1 MTTGTQLFEATFE
14 HAAIG
19 MALTSPDGRFVRV
32 NRRLCDLLGYAAED
46 LLTLDFQTITHPDD
60 LHLNVELQ
68 RQLVAGQIASFE
80 MDKRYLH
87 RDGHVIWAQLNVA
100 LIRDERG
107 GPLLFAAQVQ
117 DRSGQREQR
126 ERLQEVQAQLQLA
139 LDGSHESI
147 WDWRVQEARVSLSPT
162 WLTRL
167 GFDPAQV
174 NGDQDAWVA
183 LIHPDDLP
191 GLVGAYQ
198 RHAEQRTPYYETEYR
213 IRVPDGSWRWIQLRG
228 SVAERDAAGQPTRVT
243 GTQLDVTER
252 VQARL
257 DLQQARADLQ
267 AILDNMPATIGYWDR
282 DERNRFSNAAYR
294 TVFGRTPEQIRRM
307 TLRDLLGEDLYARNA
322 PAIRAALAGQGSV
335 FERSIV
341 TPDGARYMQAAY
353 VPDVRDGQVQGFY
366 ALGTDITARRA
377 AELDLLDAHEAYRVT
392 LDGITDAV
400 LRVDAA
406 GLVTFQNAAARDA
419 FGDLLGR
426 APDLLDLP
434 DADGRSVVTLALTSG
449 EVQRTPAD
457 RAAPLNLPG
466 GAREVALT
474 VSPLQSVDGRVTGA
488 VLVVRDVT
496 ESRALNRQMSHL
508 AQHDALTDLPNRV
521 LLLDRV
527 RQAISYYQRQ
537 QTGFALM
544 FLDLDHF
551 KDIND
556 TLGHATGDE
565 LLRQVARRLRGLLRA
580 ADTVSRLGGD
590 EFVLLLTDL
599 RSAQD
604 AQLLA
609 AKIIAGMQAPFTVD
623 PQVLNVTFSAGVAL
637 YPEDGA
643 TVDDLMRHA
652 DAAMYRA
659 KREGRNR
666 YHFFSGEVRA
676 GLLARQQM
684 ISELRGALDR
694 AEFRLHYQPKVDLA
708 SGRVT
713 GVEALLRWP
722 QPDGTLRPPLSFIP
736 LAEETGLIVP
746 IGAWALREACAQVQ
760 AWTAELGPLNVSVNV
775 SPAQFSDPQ
784 FTQIVRGALRDSS
797 LNPFRL
803 ELELTEGMLLQ
814 DVPLAQRVLN
824 VLGDMGVVASIDDFG
839 TGFASLSYLKR
850 LPVAA
855 LKIDQ
860 SFVRDLDGPEPDPS
874 IVRAIL
880 TLSGALN
887 LNVIAEGVETPAQA
901 ARLLDLGCAHM
912 QGYLFARPLPPAD
925 LTGWW
930 RAWTPPVL
938 PDPRP
943 S

>member
-1 MTTGTQLFEATFE
+1 MFEATFE

-19 MALTSPDGRFVRV
+19 MALTSTDGRFVRV
-32 NRRLCDLLGYAAED
+32 NRSLCDLLGYRPEE
-46 LLTLDFQTITHPDD
+46 LLGAGFQMVTHPDD
-60 LHLNVELQ
+60 LQPNVDLQ
-68 RQLVAGQIASFE
+68 RQLLTGEITSFE
-80 MDKRYLH
+80 LSKRYVH

-100 LIRDERG
+100 LIRDEG
-107 GPLLFAAQVQ
+107 GEPLLFAAQVQ
-117 DRSGQREQR
+117 DRSVQREQR
-126 ERLQEVQAQLQLA
+126 EQLLALQGQLQLA

-147 WDWRVQEARVSLSPT
+147 WDWRVSEGRVNLSDA
-162 WLTRL
+162 WLSRL

-191 GLVGAYQ
+191 GLVGAYLQ
-198 RHAEQRTPYYETEYR
+198 HAEQRTPYYETEYR

-228 SVAERDAAGQPTRVT
+228 SVAERDGAGQPTRVT

-257 DLQQARADLQ
+257 ELQQTRADLQ
-267 AILDNMPATIGYWDR
+267 AILDNLPATIGYWDR
-282 DERNRFSNAAYR
+282 EERNRFSNAAYR
-294 TVFGRTPEQIRRM
+294 KVFGRTPEQIGRM
-307 TLRDLLGEDLYARNA
+307 TMRDLLGEELYAQNA
-322 PAIRAALAGQGSV
+322 DAIQAALAGRGSV
-335 FERSIV
+335 FERDIL
-341 TPDGARYMQAAY
+341 TPDGARYMQATY
-353 VPDVRDGQVQGFY
+353 IPDVREGQVQGFY

-377 AELDLLDAHEAYRVT
+377 AELALLDAQEAYRVT

-400 LRVDAA
+400 LRVDPA
-406 GLVTFQNAAARDA
+406 GRVTFQNTAALDT
-419 FGDLLGR
+419 FGDLLGG
-426 APDLLDLP
+426 ALGLLDLP
-434 DADGRSVVTLALTSG
+434 DADGQRLVTRALQSG

-457 RAAPLNLPG
+457 RAALLDLPG
-466 GAREVALT
+466 GPREVAVT
-474 VSPLQSVDGRVTGA
+474 VSPLRGADGRVTGA
-488 VLVVRDVT
+488 VMVVRDVT
-496 ESRALNRQMSHL
+496 ESRALTRQMSHL

-527 RQAISYYQRQ
+527 RQATAYYQRQ
-537 QTGFALM
+537 ESGFALM

-556 TLGHATGDE
+556 TLGHSTGDE
-565 LLRQVARRLRGLLRA
+565 LLRQVAGRLRGLLRA

-604 AQLLA
+604 AQQVA
-609 AKIIAGMQAPFTVD
+609 AKILAGMQGPFTVEG
-623 PQVLNVTFSAGVAL
+623 QVLNVTFSAGLAL
-637 YPEDGA
+637 YPEDGT
-643 TVDDLMRHA
+643 TVEDLMRHA

-659 KREGRNR
+659 KRDGRNR

-676 GLLARQQM
+676 GLLARQQLV
-684 ISELRGALDR
+684 SDLRAALDH
-694 AEFRLHYQPKVDLA
+694 AQFRLHYQPKVDLS

-722 QPDGTLRPPLSFIP
+722 QPDGSMRPPLSFIP

-760 AWTAELGPLNVSVNV
+760 AWTADLGPLNVSVNV
-775 SPAQFSDPQ
+775 SPAQFSDPN
-784 FTQIVRGALRDSS
+784 FTQVVAWTLRETG
-797 LNPFRL
+797 LNPLRL

-824 VLGDMGVVASIDDFG
+824 VLGDLGVTASIDDFG

-850 LPVAA
+850 LPVSG

-887 LNVIAEGVETPAQA
+887 LAVIAEGVETPLQA
-901 ARLLDLGCAHM
+901 ARLQELGCAHM
-912 QGYLFARPLPPAD
+912 QGYLFARPLPPDA
-925 LTGWW
+925 LPGWW
-930 RAWTPPVL
+930 RAWTPPAL
-938 PDPRP
+938 PAQPDLSTEEIP
-943 S
+943 